1 MHISP
6 QLQWF
11 RSKGLMNN
19 YFLIPQPEMV
29 KDRTLNLK
37 QVARKKAKLKKEE
50 DKNMNFHNW
59 LEMRKIGVS
68 IKL

>member
-11 RSKGLMNN
+11 RSKGLINN
-19 YFLIPQPEMV
+19 YFLIPQPEMAEPWTSNTWPEN
-29 KDRTLNLK
+29 KGKTE
-37 QVARKKAKLKKEE
+37 KEE

-59 LEMRKIGVS
+59 LEMRKIGVN

>member
-11 RSKGLMNN
+11 RSKGLINN

-29 KDRTLNLK
+29 KGRTLNPK
-37 QVARKKAKLKKEE
+37 HVARKKGKTEKEE

-59 LEMRKIGVS
+59 LEMRKIGVN